1 VTCRSWTIRDVLDWA
16 ARDFARRGIESAR
29 LDAELL
35 VGKALGI
42 DRVGLYLDLNRP
54 LQEEERRAIRPLVAR
69 RRQREPV
76 AYILG
81 HKDFYG
87 RRFTVTPE
95 VLIPRPDTETLI
107 DHALQCLEQDA
118 AWNVLDV
125 GTGSGAIAIT
135 IAAERPLTMV
145 TATDVSAS
153 ALDIAVKNAVAHRVA
168 SRIRFERADL
178 VTAEGT
184 YDLIVSNPPYVAS
197 PELASTEPEVRE
209 HEPQIALDGGADGL
223 QVVKR
228 LLAAAERVTMP
239 GAQMLIE
246 VGLGQAASALD
257 FAASKTAWTPVATY
271 RDLNRVDRVIHLRR
285 I

>member
-1 VTCRSWTIRDVLDWA
+1 
-16 ARDFARRGIESAR
+16 
-29 LDAELL
+29 
-35 VGKALGI
+35 
-42 DRVGLYLDLNRP
+42 
-54 LQEEERRAIRPLVAR
+54 
-69 RRQREPV
+69 
-76 AYILG
+76 
-81 HKDFYG
+81 
-87 RRFTVTPE
+87 
-95 VLIPRPDTETLI
+95 
-107 DHALQCLEQDA
+107 
-118 AWNVLDV
+118 
-125 GTGSGAIAIT
+125 
-135 IAAERPLTMV
+135 MV